1 MCINQHQL
9 LPAVCPRLYYRVLFL
24 DPPLHDLS
32 LLLARTTGDISAT
45 LHGTIL
51 VVLPVLE
58 VRVTS
63 ADTVIIPV
71 GAGIQY
77 KAGPDHDGHK

>member
-1 MCINQHQL
+1 M
-9 LPAVCPRLYYRVLFL
+9 
-24 DPPLHDLS
+24 
-32 LLLARTTGDISAT
+32 
-45 LHGTIL
+45 
-51 VVLPVLE
+51 VLPVLE

-77 KAGPDHDGHK
+77 KAGPDHDGHKRIYKVTSQVSFIAYCTSSVFVLNVICCYLGCAISRYSCMF